1 MTVHVWPESTA
12 QHYFNLKVSQLHL
25 RVLRLRQVRFPK
37 IWVAGHTRAWKYI
50 QSLEFQSLILDLL
63 LKPIDSHPWRDLI
76 ECLFQFT
83 THFCIGQL
91 NIPRDNNI
99 IENFIKRKSLKPKK
113 KYIFETKFPKSH
125 LQFQI
130 WDRRQNLQEGLKLR
144 TYPKIIGQAPRSN
157 AKCSD

>member
-12 QHYFNLKVSQLHL
+12 QHSLNPKVSHLHL
-25 RVLRLRQVRFPK
+25 RVLRLRQVRFPN

-63 LKPIDSHPWRDLI
+63 LKPIDSHPWRGLI
-76 ECLFQFT
+76 EWLFQFT

-99 IENFIKRKSLKPKK
+99 IENFIKRNSLKPKK
-113 KYIFETKFPKSH
+113 KIVFPNKIFKVRFPK
-125 LQFQI
+125 
-130 WDRRQNLQEGLKLR
+130 WDRRQNFQEGWNLR
-144 TYPKIIGQAPRSN
+144 KYQKIIGQAPRSN
-157 AKCSD
+157 EKCSD